1 MSGNWFSDRIMH
13 LEETM
18 KTIVL
23 MLAAALGAQAAVIT
37 LNNHGFELGNASGWT
52 TSGIVNVQATAT
64 IAAGP
69 NTWLYGPAGSFMA
82 VLSAGEGFDMPSV
95 ASLETFFG
103 VTPGLLS
110 GGLPPGTATV
120 GSGIY
125 QDFSGNAG
133 DTVRM
138 YWAYAAT
145 DYAPYNDP
153 AFVVVTGPGVEQLTV
168 LASIDN
174 GGITVGSYG
183 ATGWQSFIYT
193 LPATGA
199 YRLGFGVVNTG
210 DSIVPGY
217 LLLDNA
223 AGTFSGEIPEPGAF
237 VLVGA
242 GLLALGALRL
252 RRTAA

>member
-1 MSGNWFSDRIMH
+1 
-13 LEETM
+13 M
-18 KTIVL
+18 KTIVF
-23 MLAAALGAQAAVIT
+23 MLVAALGAQAAVIT
-37 LNNHGFELGNASGWT
+37 LNNHGFEAGNASGWT
-52 TSGIVNVQATAT
+52 TTGIVNVQGTAT
-64 IAAGP
+64 ISGGP
-69 NTWLYGPAGSFMA
+69 NTWLYGPAGSYLA
-82 VLSAGEGFDMPSV
+82 VLSSGAGSSMPSIS
-95 ASLETFFG
+95 ALETFFG

-110 GGLPPGTATV
+110 GGLPPGNATV

-145 DYAPYNDP
+145 DYVPYNDP
-153 AFVVVTGPGVEQLTV
+153 AFAFVRGPSVEQLTV
-168 LASIDN
+168 LASIYN
-174 GGITVGSYG
+174 GGITVGSFG
-183 ATGWQSFIYT
+183 ATGWQSFVYT
-193 LPATGA
+193 LPATGT
-199 YRLGFGVVNTG
+199 YRLGFGVVNTQ
-210 DSIVPGY
+210 DTVVPGF

-223 AGTFSGEIPEPGAF
+223 SGTFSGEIPEPGAF

>member
-1 MSGNWFSDRIMH
+1 
-13 LEETM
+13 M
-18 KTIVL
+18 KTIVF

-37 LNNHGFELGNASGWT
+37 LNNHGFEAGNASGWT
-52 TSGIVNVQATAT
+52 TTGIVNVQGTAT
-64 IAAGP
+64 ISGGS
-69 NTWLYGPAGSFMA
+69 NTWIYGPAGSYLA
-82 VLSAGEGFDMPSV
+82 VLSSGAGSSVPSIS
-95 ASLETFFG
+95 ALETFFG

-110 GGLPPGTATV
+110 GGLPPGDATV

-145 DYAPYNDP
+145 DYVPYNDP
-153 AFVVVTGPGVEQLTV
+153 AFAVVTGPGVEQLTV
-168 LASIDN
+168 LASIQN

-183 ATGWQSFIYT
+183 ATGWQSFVYT
-193 LPATGA
+193 LPAAGT
-199 YRLGFGVVNTG
+199 YRLGFGVVNTQ
-210 DSIVPGY
+210 DTIVPGY

-223 AGTFSGEIPEPGAF
+223 SGTFSGEIPEPGAF